1 MKRAICLIMVLLLVL
16 IPVSGVYAGDS
27 MEVGVSVVGDS
38 VVISGNAD
46 VWEDTDVSLMVL
58 NSGKSVS
65 DR

>member
-58 NSGKSVS
+58 KCEYANQK
-65 DR
+65 